1 MSLISN
7 SGLSF
12 FKAEEYKHIH
22 TNVCDFREIPRPHS
36 CMGLILD
43 GEATF
48 TTGARSIEVKRGDII
63 FVPITSKY
71 ISEWRGNPNIHY
83 VSFHFIF
90 NTPSGLFTSRKPRL
104 QKVTLPDFDRL
115 KEEYMYILQNFED
128 ETKSLGVLSR
138 FFGILEKIE
147 PVMEYK
153 DAKQIDTSIEKAIE
167 YIEGNYISDLSVPE
181 LASIVNMSVSAFY
194 AGFKKATGQTPV
206 DYKNLVCIKHAMRLL
221 IDDNNYSI
229 EEIADKLG
237 FSSATYF
244 RRTFKKIVG
253 KSPRE
258 YKRATIEL

>member
-83 VSFHFIF
+83 VSFHFVF
-90 NTPSGLFTSRKPRL
+90 NTPSGLFTGKRLKL
-104 QKVTLPDFDRL
+104 QKVTLPDFEALEKDYL
-115 KEEYMYILQNFED
+115 YILENFEN
-128 ETKSLGVLSR
+128 KSASLGVLSR
-138 FFGILEKIE
+138 FFGILEKVE
-147 PVMEYK
+147 PLLEAK
-153 DAKQIDTSIEKAIE
+153 DHKHIDGKIEKAME
-167 YIEGNYISDLSVPE
+167 YIENHFKEDISVPE
-181 LASIVNMSVSAFY
+181 LASMVNVSVSSFY
-194 AGFKKATGQTPV
+194 SGFKKATGQTPV
-206 DYKNLVCIKHAMRLL
+206 DYKNQVCIKHAMRLL